1 MESSP
6 VWIDSHCHL
15 DAEEFDPDR
24 DQVVERARAA
34 GVDMMLVPAVEA
46 ATFERVSAVA
56 HQFGFGYA
64 LGIHPLYVSHAG
76 ESDLDQL
83 AEAVRMAQ
91 VDPNFVGIGEIG
103 LDFAEGA
110 PDVEQQEHLYQA
122 QLRLARTWS
131 LPVVL
136 HVRRSADRLLKY
148 LRRIDV
154 PGGIAHAYN
163 GSEQQAREFIAC
175 GFRLGFGGSATFNGS
190 LRIRR
195 HAAEVPE
202 TAIVVETDAPDIAP
216 QWLHGQASP
225 LRQGSGGPGRR
236 RNEPG
241 ELPRIAA
248 VIAQL
253 RSIPAE
259 QLAQLNRR
267 NVLDAFPRLAAL
279 SPRR

>member
-1 MESSP
+1 M
-6 VWIDSHCHL
+6 WLDSHCHL
-15 DAEEFDPDR
+15 DAEEFDGDR
-24 DQVVERARAA
+24 NEVVERARAA
-34 GVDMMLVPAVEA
+34 GVNMMLIPAVEA
-46 ATFERVSAVA
+46 ATFQRVSAIA

-64 LGIHPLYVSHAG
+64 LGIHPLYVSQAR
-76 ESDLDQL
+76 EADLEQL
-83 AEAVRMAQ
+83 SEAVRMAQ

-110 PDVEQQEHLYQA
+110 PDAGQQEHFYQA
-122 QLRLARTWS
+122 QLRLAHAWS
-131 LPVVL
+131 LPVVM

-148 LRRIDV
+148 LRRIEV

-163 GSEQQAREFIAC
+163 GSEQQAREFIAG

-202 TAIVVETDAPDIAP
+202 KAIVVETDAPDIAP
-216 QWLHGQASP
+216 QWLHAQA
-225 LRQGSGGPGRR
+225 GRR

-241 ELPRIAA
+241 QLPRIAA

-253 RSIPAE
+253 RSISPE
-259 QLAQLNRR
+259 ELAQVNRR

-279 SPRR
+279 AQDRH